1 MKNFSTLAELI
12 LFQADKYNN
21 PKAFNFKE
29 DGQVRSF
36 SNQKFKEDCFHFACG
51 LRELGIHKNQRIAN
65 FSYQNPIWLIV
76 DLGSILAGAITVP
89 IFFNISKENLLYEIS
104 DSDVKY
110 VFTDNREFCE
120 TAKKENIDIKIITYG
135 FKTKDTISFEDV
147 MQSGKQ
153 AAQDEKYDFETL
165 VKKTDPQDL
174 ATIIYTSG
182 STGRPKG
189 IELTHQNL
197 VSQIKDTATF
207 FPLPKADIALSFLP
221 LAHIFERMVMM
232 FYITRGIS
240 IHFADDVKNVA
251 KLLKE
256 IRPNLM
262 TVVPRVLEK
271 VFIGIEDGINSE
283 NFFKKIIGKIALKR
297 ALSKNVKTLPNIFDA
312 IFDTLIYKKFRA
324 ALGGNIRMIICGGAA
339 LSEDIERFYQNV
351 GIKIYCGYGMTES
364 SPVLTANCQRNHKF
378 GTVGKAFPSVEL
390 KIARDGE
397 LLARGSNIMRGYH
410 GKPDKTAEVIVK
422 GWLHTGDLAKIDA
435 AGYIKIIGR
444 KKEIFK
450 TANGKYVNPVPLE
463 HQLMHLLGFLAGAVV
478 IAEGRRFVSVL
489 LFPDFDLLQKTK
501 TKFGFDG
508 NDEAFLK
515 SKNLHNFVQKNID
528 EMNKN
533 LDHWQQIQ
541 KFFISLDQIS
551 IESGDITPS
560 MKLKRNILEEKYKEM
575 VEEFY
580 KE

>member
-1 MKNFSTLAELI
+1 
-12 LFQADKYNN
+12 
-21 PKAFNFKE
+21 
-29 DGQVRSF
+29 
-36 SNQKFKEDCFHFACG
+36 
-51 LRELGIHKNQRIAN
+51 
-65 FSYQNPIWLIV
+65 
-76 DLGSILAGAITVP
+76 
-89 IFFNISKENLLYEIS
+89 
-104 DSDVKY
+104 
-110 VFTDNREFCE
+110 
-120 TAKKENIDIKIITYG
+120 
-135 FKTKDTISFEDV
+135 
-147 MQSGKQ
+147 
-153 AAQDEKYDFETL
+153 
-165 VKKTDPQDL
+165 
-174 ATIIYTSG
+174 
-182 STGRPKG
+182 
-189 IELTHQNL
+189 
-197 VSQIKDTATF
+197 
-207 FPLPKADIALSFLP
+207 
-221 LAHIFERMVMM
+221 MVMM

-256 IRPNLM
+256 IQPTLM

-271 VFIGIEDGINSE
+271 VFIGIEDGINSG
-283 NFFKKIIGKIALKR
+283 NLFKKIIGKIALKR
-297 ALSKNVKTLPNIFDA
+297 ALSKNVKTFPNIFDA
-312 IFDTLIYKKFRA
+312 IFDTLVYKKFRA
-324 ALGGNIRMIICGGAA
+324 ALGGNIRMIICGGAS

-397 LLARGSNIMRGYH
+397 LLARGPNVMRGYH

-450 TANGKYVNPVPLE
+450 TANGKYVSPVPLE
-463 HQLMHLLGFLAGAVV
+463 HQLMHRLGFLAGAVV

-489 LFPDFDLLQKTK
+489 LFPDFDLLKKTK
-501 TKFGFDG
+501 AKFGFDG

-533 LDHWQQIQ
+533 LDRWQQIQ
-541 KFFISLDQIS
+541 KFFISSDQIS

-560 MKLKRNILEEKYKEM
+560 MKLKRNVLEEKYKEV